1 MSALKLRRVDL
12 WAHAHG
18 QATERW
24 RRAGWQA
31 GLGKVPECSGYLH
44 FRAQGDDEPW
54 HGLIG
59 AHDWLNRSLPTLQT
73 LRLRECSLPDI
84 FELFC
89 AVPQPLPL
97 DVEEL
102 RYSRL
107 SDIECVALARLPTDD
122 LPWLDT
128 PRGRVWFTRLPPRV
142 AVRGPLARDCWLSQ
156 LPLRLALILGTS
168 HLPLA
173 SQTRLREGDVLRILQ
188 QTQRCFVAGR
198 CLGIFTFSKEGL
210 HMQPTAADASPEH
223 APGPNA
229 DVDLGALP
237 VRLEFVLATH
247 QIDLSTL
254 SSIVDGQLIPL
265 ADDAVRHIEVRAN
278 GKRVARGELVQLDG
292 HLGVELSK
300 VYRDGGD
307 E

>member
-12 WAHAHG
+12 WAHAHA

-24 RRAGWQA
+24 RRAGRQA
-31 GLGKVPECSGYLH
+31 GLGKVPECSGYFR
-44 FRAQGDDEPW
+44 FRAQGDGEPW

-59 AHDWLNRSLPTLQT
+59 AHDWLHRSLPTLQT
-73 LRLRECSLPDI
+73 LRRRECSLPDI
-84 FELFC
+84 VELFC

-107 SDIECVALARLPTDD
+107 SDVGCVAPARLPTDD

-128 PRGRVWFTRLPPRV
+128 PRGRVWITRLPPRV
-142 AVRGPLARDCWLSQ
+142 AVRGPLGGDCWLRQ

-168 HLPLA
+168 HLPFA
-173 SQTRLREGDVLRILQ
+173 SQMRLREGDVLRILQ

-198 CLGIFTFSKEGL
+198 CLGNFTFTEEGL
-210 HMQPTAADASPEH
+210 QMQPTLADASSEH
-223 APGPNA
+223 ASGPDA
-229 DVDLGALP
+229 DVELGALP

-247 QIDLSTL
+247 EIDLSTL
-254 SSIVDGQLIPL
+254 STFIDGQLIPL
-265 ADDAVRHIEVRAN
+265 ADDAARHIEVRAN
-278 GKRVARGELVQLDG
+278 GKRVACGELVQLDG